1 MSSSLEGADDIIAEC
16 LIYEEQDSHLVKELT
31 KSNLRHTLERVMK
44 GYMTAGKDIRVLIKL
59 FQVSGLIDGVLVEG
73 SEMKPIQVLQKVQ
86 ASKYGLVNDSIESIQ
101 KQMITSVCINSY
113 FQKVIARSG
122 ISRICGPEAVS

>member
-16 LIYEEQDSHLVKELT
+16 LIYEEQDSLMVKELT

-59 FQVSGLIDGVLVEG
+59 FQVSGLIDGVLVESG
-73 SEMKPIQVLQKVQ
+73 EMKPIQVLQKVQ

-113 FQKVIARSG
+113 VQKVVSRSG

>member
-1 MSSSLEGADDIIAEC
+1 
-16 LIYEEQDSHLVKELT
+16 
-31 KSNLRHTLERVMK
+31 
-44 GYMTAGKDIRVLIKL
+44 
-59 FQVSGLIDGVLVEG
+59 
-73 SEMKPIQVLQKVQ
+73 MKPIQVLQKVQ

-113 FQKVIARSG
+113 VQKVVSRSG